1 MARIRQRN
9 FQIVAAAAALLLFSL
24 GGGARALAAGIPG
37 LVADQPGASLV
48 LPYFEVDLSNNTPAA
63 DTTVLSITNTSATA
77 MLTHWVIWTDLSVPA
92 LEFNV
97 YLTGYDLF
105 RLNLQQLL
113 LTGNM
118 PQTASA
124 GQDPFDT
131 ISPKGPLSQDINF
144 ASCNGFLPY
153 PALGAVQLGGL
164 RAALTGNASVNYGGQ
179 CGGVNHGDNIARG
192 YITIDT
198 VNSCTT
204 SFPGDVGYFAPG
216 GTGAVTNQNVL
227 VGDSFYLNPSKNHA
241 VSLPLISLIAD
252 ATDPAT
258 STSGRYTFYGRY
270 DAWTAVDNRQPT
282 STTFAPRYVNAGSPQ
297 GLNFINQG
305 TTEVVWRD
313 SKVNQGPFTCGTTPP
328 WYPLTLPEGVVVFDE
343 QEQVQTPAVC
353 LERPC
358 PVGSPEL
365 PFPAETQKTVV
376 GGPQLATSFSQGWLY
391 LDLNTTV
398 AAAGS
403 NPPVDPAAA
412 QAWVLSL
419 YDQGVGG
426 GGNNPNATWEMG
438 EKASALDS
446 AENANHF
453 VP

>member
-1 MARIRQRN
+1 
-9 FQIVAAAAALLLFSL
+9 LLLFSM
-24 GGGARALAAGIPG
+24 GGGASAQTPIFPG
-37 LVADQPGASLV
+37 VVADQPGASLV

-77 MLTHWVIWTDLSVPA
+77 ILTHWVIWTDLSVPA

-113 LTGNM
+113 LTGIL

-124 GQDPFDT
+124 GQDPSDT
-131 ISPKGPLSQDINF
+131 ISPKGPFSQDINF
-144 ASCNGFLPY
+144 ASCNGILPY
-153 PALGAVQLGGL
+153 PALGSAQLGGL
-164 RAALTGNASVNYGGQ
+164 QAALTGRASVNYGGQ
-179 CGGVNHGDNIARG
+179 CGGVNHNDNIARG
-192 YITIDT
+192 YITIDA
-198 VNSCTT
+198 VNNCT
-204 SFPGDVGYFAPG
+204 SRFPGDAGYFAAG
-216 GTGAVTNQNVL
+216 GTGDVTNQNVL

-241 VSLPLISLIAD
+241 VALPLVSLIAD
-252 ATDPAT
+252 ATNPAT
-258 STSGRYTFYGRY
+258 STAGTYTFYGRY

-297 GLNFINQG
+297 GFNFINQG

-328 WYPLTLPEGVVVFDE
+328 WYPLTLEGMVVFDE
-343 QEQVQTPAVC
+343 QEHPQIPAVC

-358 PVGSPEL
+358 PVNTPEL
-365 PFPAETQKTVV
+365 PFPAETQKTLV
-376 GGPQLATSFSQGWLY
+376 GGPQLATSFSEGWIY

-398 AAAGS
+398 TAAGS

-412 QAWVLSL
+412 QAWVISL

-426 GGNNPNATWEMG
+426 GGNNPSSTWEMG